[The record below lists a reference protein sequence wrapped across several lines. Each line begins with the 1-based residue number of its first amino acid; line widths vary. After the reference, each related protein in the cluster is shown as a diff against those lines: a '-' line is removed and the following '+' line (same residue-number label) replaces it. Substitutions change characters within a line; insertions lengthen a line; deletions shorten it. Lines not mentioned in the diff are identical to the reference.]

1 MKKLL
6 AAALLAAGCI
16 GSGTETGNPSVT
28 ALTTMGLAAY
38 TSSGEQVALVEG
50 APGSIVLSEVWV
62 SIEEVDLVRSID
74 GVCDDDRPGAEVEL
88 AGIVKDLADGPFVRD
103 DLEIAVEEFCRI
115 EVKLGRP
122 ERDAGPPLGR
132 ESSMFVRG
140 TTAGGTPF
148 ELWTDEEA
156 EFELR
161 AAGGNFQLA
170 EIDGALL
177 VAFDVASWFDGIDL
191 DRGVPDE
198 DGVIRIHDETD
209 HDVNDDLLDAF
220 EDRIEGSL
228 EAWDDSDD
236 DGEIDD
242 DDVRF

>member
-1 MKKLL
+1 MRKLVV
-6 AAALLAAGCI
+6 AALLAAGCI
-16 GSGTETGNPSVT
+16 GSGTETGNPS
-28 ALTTMGLAAY
+28 LTTLGLAAY
-38 TSSGEQVALVEG
+38 SSSVQSVALGESESG
-50 APGSIVLSEVWV
+50 TIALSEVWV

-88 AGIVKDLADGPFVRD
+88 DGIVKDLAEGPFVRD
-103 DLEIAVEEFCRI
+103 DLNIAVEEFCRI
-115 EVKLGRP
+115 EVELGRP
-122 ERDAGPPLGR
+122 ERDAGPPLGDR
-132 ESSMFVRG
+132 RSIFIRG

-161 AAGGNFQLA
+161 ANGGNFQLA
-170 EIDGALL
+170 EIDGSLL
-177 VAFDVASWFDGIDL
+177 VAFDVAGWFDGLDL
-191 DRGVPDE
+191 DAGVPDG
-198 DGVIRIHDETD
+198 DGVIRIHDDTE

-220 EDRIEGSL
+220 EERIEGSL

-242 DDVRF
+242 DDERF